1 MNPSESLSSSADFP
15 VFPVIRLPAPLLSEA
30 GRGGPLQ
37 SLGASLPSCCCF
49 NPAGAK
55 RRISQIATL
64 RAAFAHFVRARPP
77 GTLVSRP
84 NLHSLSL
91 RPDDSLTILKDGFV
105 DRLQRF
111 GFSPPCYPSYKAS
124 DYYLDGTHLPLNTL
138 AFAGRTQNPNS
149 NQTILWLSHLQ
160 SDGGCAISH
169 TWPTSRTSANQ
180 QFLLTR
186 FNCFVFALARRPW
199 VIRHIELR
207 RLVAVSFET
216 CLHPCRNAPVDRTSP
231 PPRD

>member
-84 NLHSLSL
+84 DLHSLSL

-138 AFAGRTQNPNS
+138 AFAGRTQNS
-149 NQTILWLSHLQ
+149 I
-160 SDGGCAISH
+160 CAS
-169 TWPTSRTSANQ
+169 TSRQTSLGITAHAPSGTP
-180 QFLLTR
+180 LYT
-186 FNCFVFALARRPW
+186 
-199 VIRHIELR
+199 E
-207 RLVAVSFET
+207 RL
-216 CLHPCRNAPVDRTSP
+216 
-231 PPRD
+231 PRSYCEKCDDQMF